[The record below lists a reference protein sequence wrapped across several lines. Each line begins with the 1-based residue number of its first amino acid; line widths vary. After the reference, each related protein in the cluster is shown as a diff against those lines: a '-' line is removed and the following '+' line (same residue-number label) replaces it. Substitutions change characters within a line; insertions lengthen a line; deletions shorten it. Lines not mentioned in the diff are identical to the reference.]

1 MIIAPSALRLGLRC
15 AACAASLAVA
25 IGCQSQ
31 QPAAAPDGESSELQ
45 ASSTVTAEPAA
56 PAAPTPEEA
65 AQRAAQDASQTW
77 LALVDAGQFEASWDA
92 AAALFKSS
100 VTKEQWNS
108 SLKGAR
114 EPLGATSSRKL
125 QGAEYKTQLPGAPDG
140 KYVVVY
146 YDTAFAQKA
155 AAKESVTLMEE
166 PDASWK
172 VAGYF
177 IQ

>member
-1 MIIAPSALRLGLRC
+1 MQIAPKALRFGLRSSVW
-15 AACAASLAVA
+15 AASVVVGL
-25 IGCQSQ
+25 GCQP
-31 QPAAAPDGESSELQ
+31 QPAASPDGQSAELQ
-45 ASSTVTAEPAA
+45 ATSTVTAEPSA
-56 PAAPTPEEA
+56 PAAPSPEEA
-65 AQRAAQDASQTW
+65 AQRAATEGAQTW
-77 LALVDAGQFEASWDA
+77 LALVDGGQFEASWDA
-92 AAALFKSS
+92 AATLFKSS

-114 EPLGATSSRKL
+114 EPLGSLSTRQL
-125 QGAEYKTQLPGAPDG
+125 RGAEYKTQLPGAPDG